1 HVAASL
7 IGDIEE
13 QLSSGVSTV
22 DVTQNESQNEQ
33 AAAGVGQTVVGPLAC
48 CAGGSGHQGTNPA
61 DDYEVDQNS
70 VQNTSSQSGALTED
84 IRTTAGASGSVD
96 TLDVF
101 VDTGSSATNLVA
113 GVYSDSEG
121 HPGALLGKGTL
132 NSPTPGAWNA
142 VTLASPVPVTSGT
155 TYWIAV
161 LGPSGGGTLHFRG
174 HCRGG
179 GWPGGARD
187 QSGASTLPASWAT
200 GRRRSDARPR

>member
-1 HVAASL
+1 MQSMGWRHTARSWAL
-7 IGDIEE
+7 
-13 QLSSGVSTV
+13 
-22 DVTQNESQNEQ
+22 VTHS
-33 AAAGVGQTVVGPLAC
+33 
-48 CAGGSGHQGTNPA
+48 
-61 DDYEVDQNS
+61 
-70 VQNTSSQSGALTED
+70 
-84 IRTTAGASGSVD
+84 SGSVD

-161 LGPSGGGTLHFRG
+161 LGPSGGGTLHFRD
-174 HCRGG
+174 HCCGG
-179 GWPGGARD
+179 GSPAETSY
-187 QSGASTLPASWAT
+187 QTALSTLPATWAT
-200 GRRRSDARPR
+200 GVQYNDGALGAYGTP